1 MTALRDF
8 VSDLLQSQGAIV
20 DVVEPSGLDVM
31 APETLRTR
39 FGWPDLARLGFGTG
53 APAGSIPIGLEDD
66 WLDRLGA
73 LLGERGRSAVQQI
86 APPEGT
92 APPNNPER
100 LIAGT
105 LELPNAIWRLKAVEL
120 GRCNCLLL
128 SFRYTAISDEKRDG
142 IVWVGFNCTTG
153 AVLHDELVAALR
165 GSLDRADDWQAPTPD
180 AIGAAGTAR
189 PAEMIAARALPIV
202 ERLVRADLEPFLTA
216 MQRRARRDRDRVHAY
231 HEDLRN
237 AAIAKLT
244 VLERARGPGGRGK
257 KGNEE
262 AAKASEKCAAAIAR
276 ERMRIAAIEREYA
289 AKLDDLRHNYALAV
303 KVEWVQALA
312 VIAPVYRHNLLIKR
326 RKGERMIAM
335 DWHIAA
341 RRMERALCDWGESDE
356 RTRFVCDEGLHLTP
370 AEGQSP
376 CQGCG
381 KGFCRACHPDICRRC
396 GAPVSRPAAGSRGSQ
411 FCSVR

>member
-8 VSDLLQSQGAIV
+8 VSDLLQSEGAIV
-20 DVVEPSGLDVM
+20 DVVEPDGLDVM
-31 APETLRTR
+31 APEALRTR
-39 FGWPDLARLGFGTG
+39 FGWPDLARLGFGSRAQT
-53 APAGSIPIGLEDD
+53 GSIPIGLEGD

-86 APPEGT
+86 ALPEGT

-120 GRCNCLLL
+120 GRCHCLLL

-142 IVWVGFNCTTG
+142 LVWLGFNCTTG

-165 GSLDRADDWQAPTPD
+165 RSLDRADGWQAPTSD
-180 AIGAAGTAR
+180 AIGAAGTAW
-189 PAEMIAARALPIV
+189 PADMVAARALPIV
-202 ERLVRADLEPFLTA
+202 ERLVRADLAPFLTA
-216 MQRRARRDRDRVHAY
+216 MQRRARRDRDRVHSY

-244 VLERARGPGGRGK
+244 GLERAPGPGGRGK
-257 KGNEE
+257 KGNEQ
-262 AAKASEKCAAAIAR
+262 AMMASEKSASAIAR

-303 KVEWVQALA
+303 KVEWVQSLA

-326 RKGERMIAM
+326 RKGERTIGL
-335 DWHIAA
+335 DWHIAG
-341 RRMERALCDWGESDE
+341 RRMEPAPCDWGESDE
-356 RTRFVCDEGLHLTP
+356 RTRIVCDEGLHLTP
-370 AEGQSP
+370 AEGQSA

-381 KGFCRACHPDICRRC
+381 KAFCRACHPDTCRRC
-396 GAPVSRPAAGSRGSQ
+396 GAASLSAAAGNRGSL

>member
-8 VSDLLQSQGAIV
+8 VSDLLQSEGAIV
-20 DVVEPSGLDVM
+20 DVVEPGGLDVM
-31 APETLRTR
+31 LPEALQTR
-39 FGWPDLARLGFGTG
+39 FGWPDLARLGFCAG

-73 LLGERGRSAVQQI
+73 LLGERGRSATQQI
-86 APPEGT
+86 ALPERT

-142 IVWVGFNCTTG
+142 IVWLGFNCTTG
-153 AVLHDELVAALR
+153 AVLPEELVAALR
-165 GSLDRADDWQAPTPD
+165 RSLDRADDWQAPMPD
-180 AIGAAGTAR
+180 AIGAAGTAW
-189 PAEMIAARALPIV
+189 PAEMIAVRALPIV
-202 ERLVRADLEPFLTA
+202 QRLVRADLEPFRTA
-216 MQRRARRDRDRVHAY
+216 MQRRARRDRDRVYAY

-237 AAIAKLT
+237 AALAKLT
-244 VLERARGPGGRGK
+244 ALERAPGPGGRNK
-257 KGNEE
+257 KGSAE
-262 AAKASEKCAAAIAR
+262 AAKAAEKSAAAIAR
-276 ERMRIAAIEREYA
+276 ERMRIAAIDREYA

-303 KVEWVQALA
+303 KVQWVQALA
-312 VIAPVYRHNLLIKR
+312 VIAPVYRHCLLIKR
-326 RKGERMIAM
+326 RKGERTIAV

-341 RRMERALCDWGESDE
+341 RRMEPAPCDWGESDE
-356 RTRFVCDEGLHLTP
+356 RTRIVCDEGLHLTS

-376 CQGCG
+376 CKGCG
-381 KGFCRACHPDICRRC
+381 KAFCRACHPQTCRRC
-396 GAPVSRPAAGSRGSQ
+396 GAPVSRPAAG
-411 FCSVR
+411 